1 MIPGSKGLNP
11 YELAHRWVKDLGPPT
26 SYYAVM
32 SVLEGIQSLTDVYL
46 NYTSVP
52 THLHIY
58 LTPSLLTQ
66 P

>member
-1 MIPGSKGLNP
+1 MPGAKDLNLR
-11 YELAHRWVKDLGPPT
+11 ELAHRWVKDLGTPT